1 MKLREDIMST
11 ATANRGQLGHLIAD
25 KLITRPV
32 EVRAAIYGKMKTLK
46 RAIRRKNRG
55 GAPVEPAGSVGIPH
69 PIPPHRCQ
77 MGTMDLPM
85 HGCWSSRATPVCDCW
100 GGQRLGYVMKLIQRH
115 RNSSFNCSAFACHE
129 VMVTSPQPTPSS
141 QASSKSCTRE
151 HSRRCSTPAFRK
163 SSDQTSE
170 WLYVTT
176 R

>member
-69 PIPPHRCQ
+69 PIPPQYTTPMPDGDNGSTDARLLVFASDTGLRLLGRAKTWLCD
-77 MGTMDLPM
+77 GTHSTAPKQFVQLFCICVPR
-85 HGCWSSRATPVCDCW
+85 GN
-100 GGQRLGYVMKLIQRH
+100 G
-115 RNSSFNCSAFACHE
+115 N
-129 VMVTSPQPTPSS
+129 VTAAYALLTGKQ
-141 QASSKSCTRE
+141 
-151 HSRRCSTPAFRK
+151 
-163 SSDQTSE
+163 
-170 WLYVTT
+170 
-176 R
+176 